1 MANQQLFNY
10 VKQQLQQG
18 KKEDEI
24 KSELL
29 GAGWEE
35 ADINQAFGM
44 SSSSQPPRPST
55 PPVPPVASTFTPTGL
70 QQLDSKAVWVFF
82 LRWVFVFLVIVW
94 FIGGGI
100 MVTLIGWVGSLIG
113 LIIALIL
120 AFIWAKLTYH
130 FYRYELTEEGF
141 RKELG
146 VIIKKYVTIPYERIQ
161 NVNIERS
168 LLERIFG
175 LSALKIFT
183 AGSGGSGRFGAE
195 GLLPGLSRNTAE
207 DLRNQ
212 LVHLS
217 RQTRNQW
224 L

>member
-1 MANQQLFNY
+1 MANQQLSDY
-10 VKQQLQQG
+10 IRQQLQDG
-18 KKEDEI
+18 KSKEEI

-29 GAGWEE
+29 GAGWKET
-35 ADINQAFGM
+35 DVNQTLGI
-44 SSSSQPPRPST
+44 SGSLQPPRP
-55 PPVPPVASTFTPTGL
+55 PAPPVAPEFTSTGL
-70 QQLDSKAVWVFF
+70 QQLDSKAVWIFL
-82 LRWVFVFLVIVW
+82 LRWVFIFLIIVW

-100 MVTLIGWVGSLIG
+100 MVALIGWVGFLIG
-113 LIIALIL
+113 FIIALIL

-141 RKELG
+141 RKEFG

-161 NVNIERS
+161 NVNIERNI
-168 LLERIFG
+168 LERIFG

-183 AGSGGSGRFGAE
+183 AGSGGSGRFGSE

-207 DLRNQ
+207 ELRNQ

-217 RQTRNQW
+217 RQTRSQG